1 MMDPPT
7 PAAWPLRLLPG
18 ADLRRAIEDELLRRG
33 ATAAFVLAGI
43 GSLQPACIRLAG
55 ADEPTQLD
63 GALELLTLSGSV
75 AVNGAHLH
83 LSVADA
89 QGRVTG
95 GHAAYGCIV
104 RTTAELLLLPLPGW
118 DFAREPDPRT
128 GWSELFIRPRPG

>member
-1 MMDPPT
+1 MTLQPA

-18 ADLRRAIEDELLRRG
+18 ADLRHAIEDELARRG
-33 ATAAFVLAGI
+33 DTAAFVLAGI

-55 ADEPTQLD
+55 AAEATQID

-75 AVNGAHLH
+75 AANGAHLH

-104 RTTAELLLLPLPGW
+104 RTTAELLLLPLHGW
-118 DFAREPDPRT
+118 DFAREHDPRT
-128 GWSELFIRPRPG
+128 GWAELVIRPRSG

>member
-1 MMDPPT
+1 MINPP
-7 PAAWPLRLLPG
+7 AHEAWPLRLLPG

-43 GSLQPACIRLAG
+43 GSLQPAFIRLAG
-55 ADEPTQLD
+55 AAHATQLD
-63 GALELLTLSGSV
+63 GELELLTLSGSV

-89 QGRVTG
+89 QGHVTG

-104 RTTAELLLLPLPGW
+104 RTTAELLLLPLPAW

-128 GWSELFIRPRPG
+128 GWAELVIRSRPG

>member
-1 MMDPPT
+1 MTAQPVP
-7 PAAWPLRLLPG
+7 WPLRLLPG
-18 ADLRRAIEDELLRRG
+18 ADLRRAIEDELARHG

-55 ADEPTQLD
+55 ADEAMLLD

-75 AVNGAHLH
+75 ATNAAHLH

-89 QGRVTG
+89 QGKVTG

-118 DFAREPDPRT
+118 DFAREPDPTT
-128 GWSELFIRPRPG
+128 GWAELVIRPRPG

>member
-1 MMDPPT
+1 MMDPPAPT
-7 PAAWPLRLLPG
+7 AWPLRLLPG

-33 ATAAFVLAGI
+33 TTAAFVLAGI

-104 RTTAELLLLPLPGW
+104 RTTAELLLLLLPGW

-128 GWSELFIRPRPG
+128 GWAELVIRPLPG